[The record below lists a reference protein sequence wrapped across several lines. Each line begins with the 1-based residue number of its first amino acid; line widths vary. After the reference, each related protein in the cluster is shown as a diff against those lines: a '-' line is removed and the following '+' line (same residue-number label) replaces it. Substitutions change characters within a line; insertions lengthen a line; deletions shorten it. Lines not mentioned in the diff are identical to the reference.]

1 MQRSFGPSRSPTYYR
16 YTSSSYESGQMK
28 RYTLLWASF
37 SRNPRDAIV
46 CACACA
52 CVCVCVRTT
61 WNERREE
68 ERENVEKERERGGS
82 TFPACNY
89 VGILTVEESF
99 LDRLAMHWMQQLW
112 NDRWLQGGRSLF
124 HYDSTALSS
133 PRIIFLRRCTLI

>member
-1 MQRSFGPSRSPTYYR
+1 MGLLFEEPSR
-16 YTSSSYESGQMK
+16 
-28 RYTLLWASF
+28 
-37 SRNPRDAIV
+37 RNCVRIRV
-46 CACACA
+46 CV

-99 LDRLAMHWMQQLW
+99 LDRLTMH
-112 NDRWLQGGRSLF
+112 
-124 HYDSTALSS
+124 
-133 PRIIFLRRCTLI
+133 